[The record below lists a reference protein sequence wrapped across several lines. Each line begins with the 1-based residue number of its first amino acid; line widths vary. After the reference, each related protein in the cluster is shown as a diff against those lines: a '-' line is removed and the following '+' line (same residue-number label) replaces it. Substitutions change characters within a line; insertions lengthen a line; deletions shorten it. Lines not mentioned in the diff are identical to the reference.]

1 MAVELKEE
9 INLRSESIVLIKHD
23 PEPCKMVSEA
33 WVPTE
38 DELEKECKND
48 SPNSSSWT
56 ASQVW
61 RPTVEI
67 KSYCREAIK

>member
-9 INLRSESIVLIKHD
+9 ITLRSECIVLIKHD
-23 PEPCKMVSEA
+23 PEPYKMFSGA

-38 DELEKECKND
+38 EELERKCKND
-48 SPNSSSWT
+48 SLNSSSWT

-61 RPTVEI
+61 RPRVEI
-67 KSYCREAIK
+67 KSYYRETIK